1 MSFLEGLIRIIS
13 TLIAIL
19 PIIIKFTLFY
29 LLSTLRKFLKQSRKL
44 EVKNPRK
51 DILYFTHGQI
61 FGEAGYPAGGEC
73 GRRRG
78 RGLRAGKQ
86 TRKIYLGL

>member
-1 MSFLEGLIRIIS
+1 M
-13 TLIAIL
+13 
-19 PIIIKFTLFY
+19 
-29 LLSTLRKFLKQSRKL
+29 
-44 EVKNPRK
+44 KNPRK